1 MAISNVPTVL
11 KRRAA
16 YQTRA
21 LTITRS
27 LRRAPLIPLFIIAMV
42 VFMAVFANVLTV
54 ESPTLPSLTDRLQ
67 PPFWEESG
75 SLSHPLGTDPLGR
88 DILTRLMFGA
98 RISLLVA
105 FFTLLLGGMGGALI
119 GLFSGYMG
127 GKVDVLIMRIADA
140 TLAFPIIL
148 LAILLV
154 STIGGS
160 LTNVVYAI
168 AMVLWARYAR
178 IIRGEVLVLKEQDF
192 IAKAKV
198 VGCSNFRIM
207 VVHLFPNVVNT
218 LIVMLTL
225 QVGWVIIVE
234 ASLSFLGAGVPPPTP
249 AWGSMVSDGRD
260 YIIDAWWVSLFPGLA
275 IMLVVLAF
283 NLLGD
288 WLRDKLDPKLRN
300 VG

>member
-1 MAISNVPTVL
+1 
-11 KRRAA
+11 
-16 YQTRA
+16 
-21 LTITRS
+21 
-27 LRRAPLIPLFIIAMV
+27 
-42 VFMAVFANVLTV
+42 VLTV

-67 PPFWEESG
+67 PPFWKEGG
-75 SLSHPLGTDPLGR
+75 SLAHPLGTDPLGR

-105 FFTLLLGGMGGALI
+105 FFTLLLGGMGGAMI
-119 GLFSGYMG
+119 GLYFGYMR
-127 GKVDVLIMRIADA
+127 GKIDTVIMRIADA

-148 LAILLV
+148 LAILVV
-154 STIGGS
+154 STIGAS
-160 LTNVVYAI
+160 LVNVIYAI

-192 IAKAKV
+192 VAKARV
-198 VGCSNFRIM
+198 VGCSHFRIM

-218 LIVMLTL
+218 LIVLLTL

-260 YIIDAWWVSLFPGLA
+260 YIIDAWWVFLFPGLA

-288 WLRDKLDPKLRN
+288 WLRDKLDPKLQN
-300 VG
+300 VA

>member
-1 MAISNVPTVL
+1 MVISNAQTVL
-11 KRRAA
+11 RRRA

-21 LTITRS
+21 LRLTRN
-27 LRRAPLIPLFIIAMV
+27 LRQAALIPLLIIALV
-42 VFMAVFANVLTV
+42 VFMAIFANVLTV

-67 PPFWEESG
+67 PPFWEEGG

-105 FFTLLLGGMGGALI
+105 FFTLLLGGMGGAMI

-127 GKVDVLIMRIADA
+127 GKIDTIIMRIADA

-154 STIGGS
+154 STIGAS
-160 LTNVVYAI
+160 LVNVIYAI

-198 VGCSNFRIM
+198 VGCSHFRIM

-218 LIVMLTL
+218 LIVLLTL

>member
-1 MAISNVPTVL
+1 MVISNAQTVL
-11 KRRAA
+11 RRRA

-21 LTITRS
+21 LRLTRN
-27 LRRAPLIPLFIIAMV
+27 LRQAPLIPLLIIALV
-42 VFMAVFANVLTV
+42 VFMAIFANVLTV

-67 PPFWEESG
+67 PPFWEEGG

-105 FFTLLLGGMGGALI
+105 FFTLVLGGM

-127 GKVDVLIMRIADA
+127 GKIDTIIMRIADA

-154 STIGGS
+154 STIGAS
-160 LTNVVYAI
+160 LVNVIYAI

-192 IAKAKV
+192 VAKARV
-198 VGCSNFRIM
+198 VGCSHFRIM
-207 VVHLFPNVVNT
+207 VVHLFPNLVNT
-218 LIVMLTL
+218 LIVLLTL

-300 VG
+300 VA